1 MPTPDPA
8 RLSPAPCSFGLAPG
22 APPRTAAGT
31 SLGIASI
38 CRAARATA
46 AWARDRW
53 AFVFGLT
60 LMLMLGIGYF
70 PVKVIL
76 LKDGKIQ
83 KIFQRWNKMTEAAA
97 DVARASP
104 VNTTLA
110 AIARVLVLI
119 FLD

>member
-1 MPTPDPA
+1 MQLWSGA
-8 RLSPAPCSFGLAPG
+8 RR
-22 APPRTAAGT
+22 PPRTAAGAP
-31 SLGIASI
+31 LGLASI

-53 AFVFGLT
+53 AFVFGLLLT
-60 LMLMLGIGYF
+60 LTLTLVIAYF

-83 KIFQRWNKMTEAAA
+83 KIFQRWDEMTEAAA

-104 VNTTLA
+104 VNPTLA

>member
-1 MPTPDPA
+1 MVW
-8 RLSPAPCSFGLAPG
+8 RPAPPL
-22 APPRTAAGT
+22 RTAAGAP
-31 SLGIASI
+31 LGLASI

-53 AFVFGLT
+53 AFVFGLLLT
-60 LMLMLGIGYF
+60 LTLVIAYF

-83 KIFQRWNKMTEAAA
+83 KIFQRWDKMTDAAA

-104 VNTTLA
+104 VNPTLA

>member
-8 RLSPAPCSFGLAPG
+8 RLSPAPCSFGLAAG
-22 APPRTAAGT
+22 APPRTAAGAP
-31 SLGIASI
+31 LGLASI

-53 AFVFGLT
+53 AFVFGLLLT
-60 LMLMLGIGYF
+60 LTLVIAYF

-83 KIFQRWNKMTEAAA
+83 KIFQRWDKMTDAAA

-104 VNTTLA
+104 VNPTLA